1 MFEWVFSPDAWVT
14 LITLSALEIVLGVD
28 NIIFL
33 AILVSK
39 LPPEHRDKGRILG
52 LGFAMITRILLL
64 LSLFWVMKLITPL
77 FSLYIGDVGNL
88 SEEAKNAAL
97 FSLSFFAFFSGDIA
111 DFEGLKYWG
120 EISGRDLVL
129 FFGGLF
135 LIIKSIKE
143 IKEEILSEH
152 SDDDKSHIKIS
163 SKLWVVVAEIA
174 IIDIVFS
181 LDSVITAVGIAD
193 NIEIMIIAVILA
205 VLVMLFAS
213 KPIADFVER
222 YPSIKILALC
232 FLIMIGVVLVAES
245 LELHFSKAYIYVAM
259 LFALGTEILNIIA
272 AKKKNKR
279 KEK

>member
-52 LGFAMITRILLL
+52 LGFAMVTRILLL

-77 FSLYIGDVGNL
+77 FSLYVGDVGNL

-97 FSLSFFAFFSGDIA
+97 FSLSFFAFFSGGIA

-259 LFALGTEILNIIA
+259 VFALGTEILNIIA

>member
-97 FSLSFFAFFSGDIA
+97 FSLSFFAFFSGGIA

-245 LELHFSKAYIYVAM
+245 LELHFGKAYIYVAM
-259 LFALGTEILNIIA
+259 VFALGTEILNIIA

>member
-52 LGFAMITRILLL
+52 LGFAMVTRILLL

-77 FSLYIGDVGNL
+77 FSLYVGDVGNL

-97 FSLSFFAFFSGDIA
+97 FSLSFFAFFNGGIA

-222 YPSIKILALC
+222 YPSIKILALA

-259 LFALGTEILNIIA
+259 VFALGTEILNIIA
-272 AKKKNKR
+272 AKKKK
-279 KEK
+279 

>member
-97 FSLSFFAFFSGDIA
+97 FSLSFFAFFSGGIA
-111 DFEGLKYWG
+111 DFEG
-120 EISGRDLVL
+120 
-129 FFGGLF
+129 
-135 LIIKSIKE
+135 
-143 IKEEILSEH
+143 
-152 SDDDKSHIKIS
+152 
-163 SKLWVVVAEIA
+163 
-174 IIDIVFS
+174 
-181 LDSVITAVGIAD
+181 
-193 NIEIMIIAVILA
+193 
-205 VLVMLFAS
+205 
-213 KPIADFVER
+213 
-222 YPSIKILALC
+222 
-232 FLIMIGVVLVAES
+232 
-245 LELHFSKAYIYVAM
+245 
-259 LFALGTEILNIIA
+259 
-272 AKKKNKR
+272 
-279 KEK
+279 